1 MKEKDLKERLKQENE
16 EFRKAAELH
25 QKYEKD
31 LMNFQK
37 KKFMTDEE
45 KLQEKE
51 IKKKKL
57 RLKDK
62 MHLMMEEYKNH
73 L

>member
-25 QKYEKD
+25 QKYEND

-62 MHLMMEEYKNH
+62 MHLMMEEYKNS